1 MNHENGA
8 AKILPKKFKNF
19 KVSVEQLLETLF
31 IMTKVYASR
40 KTGLIRFKPVYRKI
54 SLRAL

>member
-8 AKILPKKFKNF
+8 AKILPKKFKIF

-40 KTGLIRFKPVYRKI
+40 KNRFDPV
-54 SLRAL
+54 